1 MKTRSIRLLLLG
13 SALCAAA
20 PALAEDVNIG
30 ILFGFTGPIESLTP
44 PMADA
49 AELAMKEASDSR
61 LFLGGRKAVAVR
73 GDSTCVDASAATAAA
88 ERLVTVDR
96 IDALV
101 GADCS
106 GVATAVLNNVAVPNN
121 LLMISS
127 SATSP
132 ALSAD
137 TDKGLFFRTAPSDS
151 RQGELLAEVLIERGV
166 STVAVTHTNNDYG
179 KGFADSFVAAY
190 TAAGGAVTLVA
201 PHEDGKADYSSEVS
215 ALSVAGGDVLV
226 VLGYADQG
234 GHGILQAALDSGAFD
249 TFAVGDGM
257 HSEKLTADFGPD
269 LQIFGTVPW
278 AAGEGAEKFAAVAKA
293 AGKNADSSFVRESY
307 DAAALILLAMQK
319 AGDPA
324 KAAGAVMDVANAP
337 GEKIYPG
344 ELTKALQILK
354 DGGDVDYVG
363 GSDVELIGS
372 GESAGTY
379 REFEN
384 RDGKFETVRLLT
396 AEAD

>member
-1 MKTRSIRLLLLG
+1 MKRTFGTLLLG
-13 SALCAAA
+13 TALLAA
-20 PALAEDVNIG
+20 PASAEDMKIG

-44 PMADA
+44 PMADG
-49 AELAMKEASDSR
+49 AELAMKEATDSG
-61 LFLGGRKAVAVR
+61 LLLGGATVTSVR
-73 GDSTCVDASAATAAA
+73 GDSTCTDASAASAAA
-88 ERLVTVDR
+88 ERLVTVDK
-96 IDALV
+96 IVALV

-106 GVATAVLNNVAVPNN
+106 GVTTAVLNNVAVANN
-121 LLMISS
+121 LLMISP

-151 RQGELLAEVLIERGV
+151 RQGELLAKVLIDRGIK
-166 STVAVTHTNNDYG
+166 SVAVTYTNNDYG
-179 KGFADSFVAAY
+179 KGFADAFDAAY
-190 TAAGGAVTLVA
+190 KAAGGATTLVA
-201 PHEDGKADYSSEVS
+201 PHDDGKADYSAEVS
-215 ALSVAGGDVLV
+215 ALSVAGGDLLV
-226 VLGYADQG
+226 VLGYSDQG
-234 GHGILQAALDSGAFD
+234 GNGIIRASLDAGAFD

-257 HSEKLTADFGPD
+257 HSEKLMADFGPD
-269 LQIFGTVPW
+269 LKIFGTVPW
-278 AAGEGAEKFAAVAKA
+278 TVGDGAEKFAAVATA

-324 KAAGAVMDVANAP
+324 KAYEHVMEVANAP

-344 ELTKALQILK
+344 ELAKALQILK

-363 GSDVELIGS
+363 GSDVEMVGT

-384 RDGKFETVRLLT
+384 KAGKFETVRMLG
-396 AEAD
+396 AE